1 MACELLPDE
10 CYVNTV
16 GTFGFTSAGIW
27 WDTLAALLNR
37 CLVRVFGTDFVYVFV
52 YADDWYVLLAVSESM
67 SGIYLSTA
75 LVLSFFTLV
84 GIPLHPDKLILGPAA
99 PWVGFDMRPFA
110 GDIGLLEEK
119 RLQALSSVRSILRP
133 SAPFGIKTLSEVR
146 GLLAWIAGVYE
157 QLKPFLQVAFTLERG
172 LPKEVSWKRC
182 PDDLVDDMQVWEQ
195 ALSVKNYRLFVET
208 RRIPYG
214 HGFIGDACA
223 ASGGERCRWPSKIG
237 IGGWLFKP
245 GVTSRNEVEWFAE
258 EITVEIFP
266 WLAAFEEGHRAIAAM
281 EMLVVAVCLKL
292 WGKLWPPGEVCIP
305 TLTDNLGN
313 VYALGKWYTKEPP
326 SAWVLREVA
335 AEATA
340 LGHELIV
347 EHVRGVDNTWADE
360 LSRGYLEGF
369 SRSLRREPLLAQ
381 DGYWRTPLRGH
392 AALQLVARAK
402 ARAAKRARTAADL
415 TVGHSSLQ

>member
-1 MACELLPDE
+1 M
-10 CYVNTV
+10 
-16 GTFGFTSAGIW
+16 
-27 WDTLAALLNR
+27 
-37 CLVRVFGTDFVYVFV
+37 
-52 YADDWYVLLAVSESM
+52 
-67 SGIYLSTA
+67 
-75 LVLSFFTLV
+75 
-84 GIPLHPDKLILGPAA
+84 
-99 PWVGFDMRPFA
+99 
-110 GDIGLLEEK
+110 
-119 RLQALSSVRSILRP
+119 
-133 SAPFGIKTLSEVR
+133 R

-281 EMLVVAVCLKL
+281 EMLVVAVCLK
-292 WGKLWPPGEVCIP
+292 
-305 TLTDNLGN
+305 
-313 VYALGKWYTKEPP
+313 
-326 SAWVLREVA
+326 
-335 AEATA
+335 
-340 LGHELIV
+340 
-347 EHVRGVDNTWADE
+347 
-360 LSRGYLEGF
+360 
-369 SRSLRREPLLAQ
+369 
-381 DGYWRTPLRGH
+381 
-392 AALQLVARAK
+392 
-402 ARAAKRARTAADL
+402 
-415 TVGHSSLQ
+415 